1 MLIPRII
8 TGVILAAVV
17 LVFLFLL
24 PPAWFMGGT
33 AVVVLLAAWEW
44 SALADIKRAMS
55 RIVYVVMILCTL
67 WLSLFLPLMLVLTIA
82 AVWWLCALCFVVL
95 YPRAK
100 VLWRS
105 QAIRILLGV
114 LVLTPFWLALNVL
127 RSYITHGGLV
137 VFVLFCF
144 VWAAD
149 IGAYFAGRWWGR
161 HKLMPNVSPGKTWQG
176 FFGGLLLSLLVAVI
190 ALSWLKINFSELS
203 VVFLMAIVL
212 NIFSVVGD
220 LFESMLKRHCQV
232 KDSGNLL
239 PGHGGIL
246 DRIDSLTAATPLF
259 LFGFMLIPLILN

>member
-8 TGVILAAVV
+8 TGIILAAIV
-17 LVFLFLL
+17 LIFLFLL
-24 PPAWFMGGT
+24 PSAWFMGGT
-33 AVVVLLAAWEW
+33 AVVILLAAWEW
-44 SALADIKRAMS
+44 SALADIKRPVS
-55 RIVYVVMILCTL
+55 RAVYLVFILCML
-67 WLSLFLPLMLVLTIA
+67 WFSLFLPLMLVLIIA
-82 AVWWLCALCFVVL
+82 GAWWLLALAFVVL
-95 YPRAK
+95 YPRASA
-100 VLWRS
+100 LWRS
-105 QAIRILLGV
+105 QVVRIILGV
-114 LVLTPFWLALNVL
+114 LVLVPFWLAINVL
-127 RSYITHGGLV
+127 RSYMTNGGLV

-176 FFGGLLLSLLVAVI
+176 FFGGLLLSLLVAAI
-190 ALSWLKINFSELS
+190 ALSWLKLGFDEVALI
-203 VVFLMAIVL
+203 FLMAIVL

-232 KDSGNLL
+232 KDSGNIL

-259 LFGFMLIPLILN
+259 LLGFMLIPVILN